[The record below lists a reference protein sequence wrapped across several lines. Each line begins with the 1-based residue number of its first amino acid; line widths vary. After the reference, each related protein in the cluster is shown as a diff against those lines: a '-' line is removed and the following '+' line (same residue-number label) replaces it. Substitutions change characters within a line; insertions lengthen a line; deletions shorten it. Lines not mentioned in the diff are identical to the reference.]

1 MSLGMPVQMTAS
13 LSSMDIRVKE
23 TLDAWLKYGTVYLIY
38 RVLSFYFMEQ
48 NGNAELF
55 DAESL
60 QIILYI
66 LIGFT
71 IYFLVVK
78 PYIPVNLQHPI
89 LRNIAN
95 DSLMFGTV
103 LLSSHLLDVWMGGA
117 DMFNAEWLSTS
128 GIILVSF
135 AAYQVF
141 LNPFIPTDKLS
152 VVVKPIADDWLK
164 FGTMLVVARVLQG
177 RSITDENWM
186 SSVGFILVGF
196 AGYNLVTK
204 QLLN

>member
-186 SSVGFILVGF
+186 LSVGFILVGF